1 LTLLSGE
8 NFPDNPTQQG
18 ELFVLVNERFCERFK
33 LGTPAEAVGRTLTLG
48 DSTLVSVKGVL
59 KDFAFKPANYAIE
72 PMFLRY
78 APNQLNVMNLELAG
92 GDVPA
97 TMLALERTWKQI
109 QPDRAFD
116 AVFFDERVRRGY
128 AEMLGL
134 AWVVG
139 FLGLLGMVIA
149 CLGLLGMAM
158 YTVETKAKEISVRK
172 VMGASA
178 KDLTLLLSK
187 GYFVVLGVALLIAA
201 PLTYF
206 LGNMMLQEFAQR
218 ISLSPLLFLPGVLLL
233 LLVAGITVG
242 SQTVKAALANPV
254 KSLRSE

>member
-1 LTLLSGE
+1 
-8 NFPDNPTQQG
+8 
-18 ELFVLVNERFCERFK
+18 
-33 LGTPAEAVGRTLTLG
+33 
-48 DSTLVSVKGVL
+48 
-59 KDFAFKPANYAIE
+59 
-72 PMFLRY
+72 M
-78 APNQLNVMNLELAG
+78 
-92 GDVPA
+92 
-97 TMLALERTWKQI
+97 
-109 QPDRAFD
+109 
-116 AVFFDERVRRGY
+116 
-128 AEMLGL
+128 GL

-206 LGNMMLQEFAQR
+206 LSNMMLQEFAQR
-218 ISLSPLLFLPGVLLL
+218 ISLTPLLFLPGLLLL
-233 LLVAGITVG
+233 LLVAGVTVG
-242 SQTVKAALANPV
+242 SQTLRAALANPV
-254 KSLRSE
+254 KSLRAE